1 MANGPSKRVLG
12 QVHRLFQ
19 LGAVGTLSDAQLL
32 DRFVS
37 GRDEAAEAAFEE
49 LVIRH
54 APMVLQV
61 CRNVLHDA
69 HDAEDAFQAVFLVL
83 ASRAGS
89 IRRAGSIGSW
99 LFGVARRVAARS
111 RRGAARRRTLDRRV
125 AERNPEAYVPSHD
138 DPDREVLHQEIEG
151 LPERL
156 RAPVV
161 LCYLQGM
168 SYEMGARQLGLSEA
182 AIRGRLARRAS
193 AAPGL
198 GPPRRDGPGRSPRR
212 RRGRAGPGR
221 RPLVIDPLHPL
232 HRDGLRGRPDGQRP
246 ARGVL
251 NAMLLNRLRVATVL
265 LCLGLAGSFWA
276 WHALVAADDG
286 KGQTNAG
293 PKVPT
298 VQLINPSVRNIA
310 GIVGQP
316 SFIEAYER
324 TSVFP
329 KVTAYIEKWNVDIGD
344 KVQKGDV
351 LATLFAPSWSRIT
364 S

>member
-99 LFGVARRVAARS
+99 LFGVARRVAAHS

-182 AIRGRLARRAS
+182 AIRGRLARRA
-193 AAPGL
+193 ALRQGL
-198 GPPRRDGPGRSPRR
+198 V
-212 RRGRAGPGR
+212 RRGVTVPAGLLVAGVAAQAQAAVPSSLIHSTLCIATGFVAGR
-221 RPLVIDPLHPL
+221 TASA
-232 HRDGLRGRPDGQRP
+232 LRGE
-246 ARGVL
+246 
-251 NAMLLNRLRVATVL
+251 
-265 LCLGLAGSFWA
+265 S
-276 WHALVAADDG
+276 
-286 KGQTNAG
+286 
-293 PKVPT
+293 
-298 VQLINPSVRNIA
+298 
-310 GIVGQP
+310 
-316 SFIEAYER
+316 
-324 TSVFP
+324 
-329 KVTAYIEKWNVDIGD
+329 
-344 KVQKGDV
+344 
-351 LATLFAPSWSRIT
+351 
-364 S
+364 

>member
-1 MANGPSKRVLG
+1 
-12 QVHRLFQ
+12 
-19 LGAVGTLSDAQLL
+19 
-32 DRFVS
+32 
-37 GRDEAAEAAFEE
+37 
-49 LVIRH
+49 
-54 APMVLQV
+54 
-61 CRNVLHDA
+61 
-69 HDAEDAFQAVFLVL
+69 
-83 ASRAGS
+83 
-89 IRRAGSIGSW
+89 
-99 LFGVARRVAARS
+99 
-111 RRGAARRRTLDRRV
+111 
-125 AERNPEAYVPSHD
+125 
-138 DPDREVLHQEIEG
+138 
-151 LPERL
+151 
-156 RAPVV
+156 
-161 LCYLQGM
+161 
-168 SYEMGARQLGLSEA
+168 
-182 AIRGRLARRAS
+182 
-193 AAPGL
+193 
-198 GPPRRDGPGRSPRR
+198 
-212 RRGRAGPGR
+212 
-221 RPLVIDPLHPL
+221 
-232 HRDGLRGRPDGQRP
+232 
-246 ARGVL
+246 
-251 NAMLLNRLRVATVL
+251 MLLNRLRVATVL